1 MCALNSW
8 RKSSTTAY
16 PFPLPRP
23 FNGLMSRVGH
33 RLILVLSLARNAAF
47 ILVNSHLS
55 TGSTNGVE
63 TIPDQSA
70 GPSQCQSKED
80 ADQCDDR
87 ASVYP
92 CTRPHFSWKW
102 RRIVY
107 RKVSELLSPDLSP
120 SHPHKIMF
128 FSLMKKNDQ
137 SSGSY
142 LFKSLQRLLHPVSPS
157 LASSPTHLT
166 ASVPTPML
174 PSLCQGRR
182 PHHRLHLHCYCRPC

>member
-8 RKSSTTAY
+8 RNSSTAAY

-23 FNGLMSRVGH
+23 FNGLMSRVSHG
-33 RLILVLSLARNAAF
+33 LILVLSLARNAAF
-47 ILVNSHLS
+47 ILVKSHLS

-80 ADQCDDR
+80 ADYYDDR
-87 ASVYP
+87 ASVYS
-92 CTRPHFSWKW
+92 CLRPHFRWKF
-102 RRIVY
+102 RRIVH
-107 RKVSELLSPDLSP
+107 RKVSELLSPP
-120 SHPHKIMF
+120 PHPHKIMF

-137 SSGSY
+137 SSCSY
-142 LFKSLQRLLHPVSPS
+142 FFKSLQRLQHTVSPS
-157 LASSPTHLT
+157 PVSSPTHLT